1 MRQESGLITSRR
13 WVTNFRMYLR
23 DTAVIQH
30 QHVGPFL
37 AASLEVMGLITA
49 LPVDILALSTTMT
62 DGMNDPGM
70 HK

>member
-1 MRQESGLITSRR
+1 
-13 WVTNFRMYLR
+13 MYLR

-49 LPVDILALSTTMT
+49 LPVDSLALSTTMT